1 MPREPGPATTR
12 VSPEETFVRTVER
25 FSMIRGGDRVLAA
38 VSGGGDS
45 VLLLHL
51 LVRHRARCPFTLHV
65 GHLNHALR
73 GAESDAD
80 EALVREMAARHALPF
95 VAGRA
100 ELSRKAGESSSLEE
114 RARVARHGFLREAAR
129 DAGCNRIALGHTL
142 DDQAETI
149 LMWLLRGTGRGG
161 LSGMEPV
168 TGDGIVR
175 PLIGLRRSEVREHL
189 RALGVP
195 YRDDATNEDI
205 SRLRSR
211 IRRLLVPVIDAGF
224 EGAIERI
231 AGAAMVL
238 AAEESF
244 LDASARARLGTPEL
258 TLEAAAL
265 AAAPIA
271 LQRRAIRL
279 SAEAAGLPA
288 RALSR
293 EHVDRIAGLLR
304 DGKPGQGLDLPSGFR
319 AEKRGEMVVFVRV
332 PEHDEEGPR

>member
-1 MPREPGPATTR
+1 
-12 VSPEETFVRTVER
+12 
-25 FSMIRGGDRVLAA
+25 MIRAGDRVLAA

-80 EALVREMAARHALPF
+80 EALVREMAGRHALPF

-100 ELSRKAGESSSLEE
+100 ELSRKAGEPSSLEE
-114 RARVARHGFLREAAR
+114 RARVARHRFLREVAR
-129 DAGCNRIALGHTL
+129 DAGFNRIALGHTL

-161 LSGMEPV
+161 LAGMEPV
-168 TGDGIVR
+168 TGDGIIR

-189 RALGVP
+189 HAIGVA
-195 YRDDATNEDI
+195 YRDDASNEDL

-211 IRRLLVPVIDAGF
+211 IRRLLVPVIDAHF
-224 EGAIERI
+224 EGAVERM
-231 AGAAMVL
+231 AGEAIVL
-238 AAEESF
+238 SAEESF
-244 LDASARARLGTPEL
+244 LDESARARLGTSSL
-258 TLEAAAL
+258 ALEAAAL
-265 AAAPIA
+265 AAAPVA
-271 LQRRAIRL
+271 LRRRAIRL

-293 EHVDRIAGLLR
+293 EHVDHIAALLR

-319 AEKRGEMVVFVRV
+319 AERRGEIVVFVGR
-332 PEHDEEGPR
+332 PERDEEGPR